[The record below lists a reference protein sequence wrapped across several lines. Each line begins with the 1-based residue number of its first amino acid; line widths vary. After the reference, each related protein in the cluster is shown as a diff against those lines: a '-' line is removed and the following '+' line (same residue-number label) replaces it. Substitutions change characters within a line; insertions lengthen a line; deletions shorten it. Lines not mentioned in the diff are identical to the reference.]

1 MKSVVIA
8 LMVVFMAGCPLNCI
22 AQSDTSLTI
31 SQIEANGDVDGNGVV
46 NIADVMLMVNY
57 LVGLPVGLFDQSQ
70 ADLDHNEIITVAD
83 VIILVNVVVGNGS
96 GDDIPLMES
105 DQANPI
111 FHV

>member
-1 MKSVVIA
+1 
-8 LMVVFMAGCPLNCI
+8 
-22 AQSDTSLTI
+22 
-31 SQIEANGDVDGNGVV
+31 
-46 NIADVMLMVNY
+46 MLMVNY
-57 LVGLPVGLFDQSQ
+57 LVGLPVGSFDQSQ

-83 VIILVNVVVGNGS
+83 VIILVNVVVGNGF

>member
-1 MKSVVIA
+1 
-8 LMVVFMAGCPLNCI
+8 
-22 AQSDTSLTI
+22 
-31 SQIEANGDVDGNGVV
+31 
-46 NIADVMLMVNY
+46 MLMVNY

-83 VIILVNVVVGNGS
+83 VIILVNVVVGNGF